1 MDNDNRQI
9 DETIIDDVTSVT
21 PALDIAAEV
30 AEQVAEKEAEKKAAS
45 EEAEDE
51 DAEIILPSAGGENE
65 KEEMKRRIKEA
76 QKKLGVLAQKVKEAK
91 LPVIIL
97 FEGWGASGKG
107 NLISKLIEEIDPRS
121 FKVYT
126 IGEPTADEKRFPEM
140 YRYWQKV
147 PQYGYFSI
155 FDRSWYRDVSISRVE
170 QNISKKEIDARFREI
185 IDFETML
192 SDDGYL
198 IIKFFLRLTKKEQRK
213 RFEKLEKSKATSWRV
228 TSDDWKHHAM
238 YDDYL
243 HAFNEMIDRTDRDSA
258 PWIQV
263 DAGDR
268 RHAALT
274 VINCTIDRVT
284 AALAMRAAPKP
295 QTKIAVRTDE
305 TIIPNPISK
314 LSEVDLSPKMDEAK
328 YKEELRRLQDRLF
341 ELHNWLYQTKTPMI
355 IVYEGQ
361 DAAGKGG
368 NIKRITEG
376 LDPRGY
382 AVNPVA
388 APTIPEIQRQY
399 LWRFWL
405 TLPKDGHIAIYDRSW
420 YGRVMVERIEGF
432 CTEEQ
437 WKRAFDEMNHFERSL
452 HNWGAIII
460 KFWLQIDKD
469 EQLVR
474 FTDRQNTPE
483 KQWKIT
489 DEDWRNRDRWDQYEV
504 CVDQMLRLTNTDYAP
519 WYIIESNDKK
529 YARIK
534 TLKLVISAI
543 EKEMGKKN

>member
-1 MDNDNRQI
+1 MEN
-9 DETIIDDVTSVT
+9 EIINNTEITVDDITADS
-21 PALDIAAEV
+21 PAMDIAAEISDR
-30 AEQVAEKEAEKKAAS
+30 VAEKESDNQVDPALT
-45 EEAEDE
+45 D
-51 DAEIILPSAGGENE
+51 DPDDTEILFPSGNESE
-65 KEEMKRRIKEA
+65 KEELKRRIREA

-107 NLISKLIEEIDPRS
+107 QLISRLIEEIDPRN

-126 IGEPTADEKRFPEM
+126 IGEPTSDEKRFPEM
-140 YRYWQKV
+140 MRYWQKI

-170 QNISKKEIDARFREI
+170 QDISKKEIDARFREI

-198 IIKFFLRLTKKEQRK
+198 IIKFFLRLSKKEQRK

-228 TSDDWKHHAM
+228 TSSDWKHHAM

-263 DAGDR
+263 DAGDK

-274 VINCTIDRVT
+274 VINCTIDRIT
-284 AALAMRAAPKP
+284 AALAMHAAPKP
-295 QTKIAVRTDE
+295 ESKIALRIDE
-305 TIIPNPISK
+305 TIIPNPISR

-328 YKEELRRLQDRLF
+328 YKEELRSLQKRLF

-368 NIKRITEG
+368 NIKRLTEG

-382 AVNPVA
+382 SVNPVA

-437 WKRAFDEMNHFERSL
+437 WKRAYDEMNHFERSL
-452 HNWGAIII
+452 RNWGAIII

-469 EQLVR
+469 EQFVR

-534 TLKLVISAI
+534 TLKLAISAI